1 MCSSFLF
8 QYGVNSSLTGLIKSL
23 ILPTDIL
30 FTSLPCCLMYMMYTK
45 HFENNDLNQYNLL
58 YISLWFHSL
67 LDLNIRVNV
76 TLLSVGHNE
85 TCKYIKQTVLLF
97 PFLFESHSI
106 SIKCNISVYIVIDNM
121 LQYMVSNSFRDIF
134 YNDISF

>member
-1 MCSSFLF
+1 MKNMSDW
-8 QYGVNSSLTGLIKSL
+8 G
-23 ILPTDIL
+23 D
-30 FTSLPCCLMYMMYTK
+30 
-45 HFENNDLNQYNLL
+45 FENNDLNQYNLL

-97 PFLFESHSI
+97 PFFIGIPL
-106 SIKCNISVYIVIDNM
+106 NINEM
-121 LQYMVSNSFRDIF
+121 
-134 YNDISF
+134 